1 MSIFGSDYQRGWNA
15 AQGQQLSEQ
24 ICAGLSA
31 GLNRR
36 REQDRAQQQ
45 HAAQQGLMQAMQM
58 ENLRL
63 QQENARIQQENALLR
78 RDNARYERFANWAM
92 NTIDE
97 RDISIADLQSDLNKW
112 RNMSLQQPAS
122 I

>member
-36 REQDRAQQQ
+36 REQDRAQQ
-45 HAAQQGLMQAMQM
+45 HRAAQQGLIQAMQ
-58 ENLRL
+58 LQILQL
-63 QQENARIQQENALLR
+63 QQENARLWQDNVRLQ
-78 RDNARYERFANWAM
+78 RDNAEYERFSNWAKEE
-92 NTIDE
+92 IARLDQ
-97 RDISIADLQSDLNKW
+97 SIATLQSMLDVWIKD
-112 RNMSLQQPAS
+112 
-122 I
+122 

>member
-24 ICAGLSA
+24 ISANLSA
-31 GLNRR
+31 SLNRR
-36 REQDRAQQQ
+36 REQDRAQQ
-45 HAAQQGLMQAMQM
+45 HRAAQQGLMQAIQM

-63 QQENARIQQENALLR
+63 QQENARLQQE
-78 RDNARYERFANWAM
+78 NARYERFAYWAM

-97 RDISIADLQSDLNKW
+97 QNQQITDLQSRIQGWVDPCSLNF
-112 RNMSLQQPAS
+112 LLLLY
-122 I
+122 

>member
-24 ICAGLSA
+24 ISANLSA
-31 GLNRR
+31 SLNRR
-36 REQDRAQQQ
+36 REQDRAQQ
-45 HAAQQGLMQAMQM
+45 HRAAQQGLMQAMQM

-63 QQENARIQQENALLR
+63 QQENARLQQENARLR
-78 RDNARYERFANWAM
+78 QDNARYERFANWAM

-97 RDISIADLQSDLNKW
+97 RDLSIADLQNDLNKW
-112 RNMSLQQPAS
+112 MGLALR
-122 I
+122 